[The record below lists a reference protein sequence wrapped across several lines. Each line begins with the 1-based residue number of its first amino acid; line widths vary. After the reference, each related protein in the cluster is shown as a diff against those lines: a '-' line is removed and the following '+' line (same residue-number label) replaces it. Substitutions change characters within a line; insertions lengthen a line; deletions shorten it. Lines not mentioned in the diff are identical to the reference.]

1 MIEGMTGR
9 TWERQSLR
17 CGYNYNN
24 QYSGEVRVGVGDR
37 VRVKVR
43 YLIRCGHGY
52 NNYGGKLRGEVG
64 WKCGDSN
71 L

>member
-24 QYSGEVRVGVGDR
+24 QYSEEMEVLAGRWEWELGLDSRIDV
-37 VRVKVR
+37 VKVSIITAVEMWAWR
-43 YLIRCGHGY
+43 
-52 NNYGGKLRGEVG
+52 
-64 WKCGDSN
+64 
-71 L
+71 